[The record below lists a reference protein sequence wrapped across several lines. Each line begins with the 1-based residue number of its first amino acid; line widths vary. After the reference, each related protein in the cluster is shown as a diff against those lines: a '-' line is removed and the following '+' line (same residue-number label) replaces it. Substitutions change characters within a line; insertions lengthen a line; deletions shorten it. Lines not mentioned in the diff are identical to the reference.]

1 MATTNKTETEGLKK
15 AAGTPVEL
23 WTGENG
29 IADSKIHSEYIHR
42 LVAGR
47 DMHVIIT
54 ASSETG
60 VGKTTLAFAIAMLW
74 DQAGW
79 HVGKASVADPSKYS
93 QLYDDEKKVPPGSVL
108 LLDEAEKAVDARRG
122 MSTESVELSQD
133 FASKRYR
140 QIFGILTAP
149 SKSWV
154 DKRLGSDSADYWI
167 QAQET
172 DTGKPKGEAVVY
184 RLKTNEHYE
193 REYSKREEVISWPIL
208 DDHPEYYELNRIK
221 EEELEGSDE
230 DRYIKRDEVE
240 DIKEEAYED
249 GIREGEAKI
258 LRGIKEYTDLTYT
271 ELAEATELSEG
282 TIGNRLNGG

>member
-1 MATTNKTETEGLKK
+1 MATAKTVTEPPIERW
-15 AAGTPVEL
+15 AGKD
-23 WTGENG
+23 G
-29 IADSKIHSEYIHR
+29 ITDSKLHSEYMHR

-60 VGKTTLAFAIAMLW
+60 VGKTTLAFALAVLW

-93 QLYDDEKKVPPGSVL
+93 RLYDDTEAVPPGSVL

-122 MSTESVELSQD
+122 MSTSSVELSQD

-140 QIFGILTAP
+140 QIFGLLTAP

-172 DTGKPKGEAVVY
+172 DLGRPKGEAKVY

-193 REYSKREEVISWPIL
+193 REYTTKEEVISWPVL
-208 DDHPEYYELNRIK
+208 DDHSEFRKLNRIK
-221 EEELEGSDE
+221 EEELEHDE
-230 DRYIKRDEVE
+230 EDKYVHRDEIEGIKKQARKEGKRD
-240 DIKEEAYED
+240 
-249 GIREGEAKI
+249 GEAKV
-258 LRGIKEYTDLTYT
+258 LAGVYESTDMTRQ
-271 ELAEATELSEG
+271 ELADATHLSKG
-282 TIGNRLNGG
+282 TVNNRINGVK

>member
-1 MATTNKTETEGLKK
+1 MSTTNSPLQVW
-15 AAGTPVEL
+15 A
-23 WTGENG
+23 GENG
-29 IADSKIHSEYIHR
+29 IEDSKIHSEFIHR

-60 VGKTTLAFAIAMLW
+60 VGKTTLAFALAVLW

-93 QLYDDEKKVPPGSVL
+93 RLYDDDEQVPPGSVL
-108 LLDEAEKAVDARRG
+108 ILDEAEKAVDARRG
-122 MSTESVELSQD
+122 MSSESVELSQD

-149 SKSWV
+149 SKGWV

-208 DDHPEYYELNRIK
+208 DSHPEFERLNRIK

-230 DRYIKRDEVE
+230 DKYIHRDEIE
-240 DIKEEAYED
+240 GIKKEAYKEGVRD
-249 GIREGEAKI
+249 GEASI
-258 LRGIKEYTDLTYT
+258 LSGIVENTDLRYSD
-271 ELAEATELSEG
+271 LAEATHLAQG
-282 TIGNRLNGG
+282 TISNRVNED

>member
-1 MATTNKTETEGLKK
+1 MSKATSSSSLDRW
-15 AAGTPVEL
+15 AGPA
-23 WTGENG
+23 G
-29 IADSKIHSEYIHR
+29 IQDSKLHSEYMHR
-42 LVAGR
+42 LTAGR

-54 ASSETG
+54 AASETG
-60 VGKTTLAFAIAMLW
+60 VGKTTLAFALAVLW
-74 DQAGW
+74 DQSGW

-93 QLYDDEKKVPPGSVL
+93 RLYDNTNEVPPGSVL

-140 QIFGILTAP
+140 QIFGLLTAP

-172 DTGKPKGEAVVY
+172 PTGKPKGEAVVY

-193 REYSKREEVISWPIL
+193 REYTKREEIISWPIL
-208 DDHPEYYELNRIK
+208 DTHPEFIRLNRIK
-221 EEELEGSDE
+221 EEELEGTAN
-230 DRYIKRDEVE
+230 DRYVPREKVE
-240 DIKEEAYED
+240 GIREEAYE
-249 GIREGEAKI
+249 EGVRAGERDVLAGVYEA
-258 LRGIKEYTDLTYT
+258 TDLTYAD
-271 ELAEATELSEG
+271 LSDATGMAKG
-282 TIGNRLNGG
+282 TIVNRMNGGT